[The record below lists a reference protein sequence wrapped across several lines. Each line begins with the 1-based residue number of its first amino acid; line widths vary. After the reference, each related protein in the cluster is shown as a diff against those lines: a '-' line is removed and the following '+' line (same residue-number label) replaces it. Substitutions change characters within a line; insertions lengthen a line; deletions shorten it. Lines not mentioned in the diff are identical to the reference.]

1 MLDHSER
8 AATVQEERLGAEQ
21 VALVKILQTHGVVV
35 RGGAEHGRKLVDAL
49 LVCRTLLL
57 AENHASY
64 RACPAWLYVAPLA
77 ARLLNFWFERVWSAS
92 RPNPFKHPKG
102 LVCKQTKPFQ
112 TPWKQQDALDMQKAW
127 RQEYVEEER
136 KD

>member
-1 MLDHSER
+1 LLDHR
-8 AATVQEERLGAEQ
+8 ASCHCRLLPVQEERLGAEQ

-57 AENHASY
+57 AENLPPTVLVLLA
-64 RACPAWLYVAPLA
+64 YVLH
-77 ARLLNFWFERVWSAS
+77 RL
-92 RPNPFKHPKG
+92 RPGCSTFGLKG
-102 LVCKQTKPFQ
+102 LVCKQD
-112 TPWKQQDALDMQKAW
+112 WKQQDALDMQKAW